1 MWKTSPQKKT
11 FLNVS
16 ISQPEFQSQSEGVP
30 PYPSTTVPLLASAA
44 EARQPL
50 AWDIF
55 PPVFVSAH
63 RRKKKLSPKENSEGF
78 WVLLRRWDEA
88 LAQLSPQADTLEV
101 RCLLMLFQ

>member
-1 MWKTSPQKKT
+1 MSA
-11 FLNVS
+11 FL
-16 ISQPEFQSQSEGVP
+16 SQSSKASQKECHLTP
-30 PYPSTTVPLLASAA
+30 APQYPYWPQLLKPGSPLLG
-44 EARQPL
+44 
-50 AWDIF
+50 IFF

-101 RCLLMLFQ
+101 RCLLILFQ